1 MRFGLEGVDMSAGL
15 NLLHYPTLDRQQ
27 RLQRLGRAAVLG
39 VAAGAVVTG
48 AALWVMAWQT
58 DSVNAQKKGLQT
70 QLDQRQRQGLARQ
83 QRLAQNQQVQQV
95 LTQLKLLQTH
105 QLAWTQLQNGL
116 LDVLPPQGHRLQRLQ
131 VETGRIDVQGLAP
144 DAPSIGRASQPL
156 SERWGVP
163 VLLQSLEADASVAQ
177 GVTFAWQA
185 HWPALVDGALPTG
198 RAKP

>member
-1 MRFGLEGVDMSAGL
+1 MSAGL

-27 RLQRLGRAAVLG
+27 HLQRLGRAAVLG
-39 VAAGAVVTG
+39 IAVGAVVTG
-48 AALWVMAWQT
+48 AALWVMVWQT
-58 DSVNAQKKGLQT
+58 DNVNVQKKGLQS
-70 QLDQRQRQGLARQ
+70 QWDERQRQGLARQ
-83 QRLAQNQQVQQV
+83 QRMAQNQQVQQV

-131 VETGRIDVQGLAP
+131 VENGRIDVQGQAP
-144 DAPSIGRASQPL
+144 DAPSMGRASQPL

-163 VLLQSLEADASVAQ
+163 VLLQSLEADASGAQ
-177 GVTFAWQA
+177 GVTFVWQA
-185 HWPALVDGALPTG
+185 HWSALVDGAQPIS